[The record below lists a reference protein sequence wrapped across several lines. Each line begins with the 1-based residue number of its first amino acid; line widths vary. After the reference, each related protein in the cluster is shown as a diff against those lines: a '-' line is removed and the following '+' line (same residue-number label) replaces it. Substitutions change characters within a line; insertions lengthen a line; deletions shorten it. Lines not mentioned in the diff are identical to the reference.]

1 MKLRKNDEIIVTRG
15 KEKGKTGKVETVMPA
30 DSKVLI
36 PGLNEYKRHTKGRGQ
51 GQKSEI
57 VTFSR
62 PLNVANVAL
71 VCPNC
76 KKQTRIGFRMEK
88 DQKVRFCKKCEKTI

>member
-1 MKLRKNDEIIVTRG
+1 MKLKKQDEIIVTKG
-15 KEKGKTGKVETVMPA
+15 KEKGKTGKIDQVSPVKGTVL
-30 DSKVLI
+30 VQ
-36 PGLNEYKRHTKGRGQ
+36 GLNEYKRHTKGRAQ

-71 VCPNC
+71 VCPS
-76 KKQTRIGFRMEK
+76 
-88 DQKVRFCKKCEKTI
+88 